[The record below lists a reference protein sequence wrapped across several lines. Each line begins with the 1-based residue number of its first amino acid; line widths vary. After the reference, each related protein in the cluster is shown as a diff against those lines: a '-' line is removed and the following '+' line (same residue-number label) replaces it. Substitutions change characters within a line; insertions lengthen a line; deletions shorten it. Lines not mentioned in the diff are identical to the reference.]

1 LLVVSDTSPIINLAA
16 IGRLD
21 VLERMYGSLLIPPSV
36 YREIAVVGAGQ
47 PGAEEVQTLSWIA
60 TGHLSQAELASSL
73 HLELDEGE
81 AEAIALALQEGAD
94 LLLLDERRGRGVALQ
109 LGLRVLGTLGVLI
122 DAKRRGYVN
131 EVKPILDGLMT
142 EAGFWVSPQLYA
154 RVMDI
159 ASE

>member
-1 LLVVSDTSPIINLAA
+1 LIVVSDTSPIISLAA
-16 IGRLD
+16 IERLD
-21 VLERMYGSLLIPPSV
+21 ILERMYDSILIPPSV

-47 PGAEEVQTLSWIA
+47 PGSIEVQTFPWIE
-60 TGHLSQAELASSL
+60 TGPLSQPALVARL
-73 HLELDEGE
+73 RLELDQGE
-81 AEAIALALQEGAD
+81 AEAIALAVQEGAD
-94 LLLLDERRGRGVALQ
+94 LLLLDERRGRGAAFR

-131 EVKPILDGLMT
+131 EVRPILDGLMA